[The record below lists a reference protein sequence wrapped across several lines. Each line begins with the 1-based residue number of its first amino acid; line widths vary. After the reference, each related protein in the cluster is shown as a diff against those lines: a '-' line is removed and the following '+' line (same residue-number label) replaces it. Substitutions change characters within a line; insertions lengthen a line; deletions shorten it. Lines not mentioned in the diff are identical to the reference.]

1 MYQTSE
7 QCAQQFKTMT
17 GLPQVQK
24 ALELIEQDQDRCIA
38 EQCELVPVSY
48 THRDVYKRQRVS
60 SARKRRSASACR
72 RSCSPV

>member
-24 ALELIEQDQDRCIA
+24 ALELIE
-38 EQCELVPVSY
+38 ELKALVER
-48 THRDVYKRQRVS
+48 T
-60 SARKRRSASACR
+60 
-72 RSCSPV
+72 